1 MDAIS
6 FWTGLLPEDY
16 SAVRLD
22 EITAEL
28 NDVYFAWNGEVDG
41 NGAIYYLVQGP
52 SLIIEFSTRG
62 NLGSDGGTITP
73 FIEIQP
79 MNMARE

>member
-1 MDAIS
+1 VEAIS
-6 FWTGLLPEDY
+6 LWTGLLPEDD

-41 NGAIYYLVQGP
+41 NEAIYYRVQGP

-62 NLGSDGGTITP
+62 NLGSDGSTITP
-73 FIEIQP
+73 FMEIQP
-79 MNMARE
+79 MNIARE